1 VCVGNASSGFSKEPC
16 KTVASPWQNFGK
28 ESFFMFFLVLIQE
41 RTKENQG

>member
-1 VCVGNASSGFSKEPC
+1 L
-16 KTVASPWQNFGK
+16 QNFGK